1 MFGSITPEWHNRL
14 LCHILTVCVISQAH
28 LFSFST
34 FVCIKF
40 LRENISIA
48 LNSIKANRLRA
59 VITMLIISIGI
70 TALVGILSAIDAIKN
85 GINENFSGMGAN
97 TFTLQNGD
105 ANVRVGHRGRKS
117 KARKEI
123 TYQEALRFKDNYKF
137 PVVAAVSTEASFSA
151 RLKYGN
157 KKTNPNIEVTGA
169 DENYLLTA
177 GYELEKGRNFNANE
191 IRGGSA
197 LVLIGKDV
205 EKALF
210 DSKTEA
216 LDKFVKIGGMRYKV
230 VGVLKSKGNSGGFSG
245 DKICII
251 PLGTARM
258 YFSKPNMNYTI
269 HVLCKDYSKLNTFLE
284 EAKGVFRK
292 VRKIPPG
299 EDNDFEVVRSDNLAS
314 MLLKDISMV
323 TTGATVIGLI
333 TLLGAAIGLMNIMLV
348 SVTERTREIGIR
360 KAMGATQNIIKYQF
374 LIESTVICV
383 IGGLFGILF
392 GILIGNLISFALD
405 TGFFIPWFW
414 ITSGVIICIVV
425 GLLSGYLPARRASR
439 LDPIDSLRFE

>member
-1 MFGSITPEWHNRL
+1 MN
-14 LCHILTVCVISQAH
+14 
-28 LFSFST
+28 
-34 FVCIKF
+34 F
-40 LRENISIA
+40 LRENIRIA

-59 VITMLIISIGI
+59 IITMLIISIGI

-97 TFTLQNGD
+97 TFTLQNEEE
-105 ANVRVGHRGRKS
+105 NVRVGHRGRRS
-117 KARKEI
+117 KVKEVI
-123 TYQEALRFKDNYKF
+123 SYKEALQFKKDYQF
-137 PVVAAVSTEASFSA
+137 PVIAAVSTQASFSA

-157 KKTNPNIEVTGA
+157 KKTNPNIEITGA
-169 DENYLLTA
+169 DENYLVTA
-177 GYELEKGRNFNANE
+177 GYELEKGRNFSNTE

-197 LVLIGKDV
+197 LVIIGKDV

-210 DSKTEA
+210 DRKTDA
-216 LDKFVKIGGMRYKV
+216 LEKFVKIGGMRYKV
-230 VGVLKSKGNSGGFSG
+230 IGVLKSKGNSGGFSG
-245 DKICII
+245 DKLCFI

-258 YFSKPNMNYTI
+258 YFSKPNMNYSI
-269 HVLCKDYSKLNTFLE
+269 SVLCKDYKKVNVYLE

-299 EDNDFEVVRSDNLAS
+299 EENDFVVQRSDNLAS

-348 SVTERTREIGIR
+348 SVTERTREIGVR
-360 KAMGATQNIIKYQF
+360 KAMGATQNIIKNQF

-383 IGGLFGILF
+383 IGGLVGILF
-392 GILIGNLISFALD
+392 GIIIGNLIGMALE

-414 ITSGVIICIVV
+414 IISGVIICIFV
-425 GLLSGYLPARRASR
+425 GLLSGYLPARRASK